1 MSDEFL
7 KGSDINLKTDWNEI
21 EPHNGWS
28 LFIWDISPQSECI
41 M

>member
-28 LFIWDISPQSECI
+28 LFIWDI
-41 M
+41 